1 MQTLCAR
8 PRSSAAQHAYAVD
21 ARPLRHPK
29 DCHLASQAHRF
40 LCISAIHW
48 VSTWPERVCALNK
61 AIKGICR
68 ASCLTLGRSLCK
80 RDWTMISDLRSM
92 KALLGGARVH
102 PGSPVPRARI
112 GAVSRRQSRRRTSAL
127 LELNPLKSKNGS
139 RSQSEVAAIET
150 DVKQQL
156 HYRLAAKQ
164 ADTAAL
170 YRSVAWSVHNRL
182 LDSFEKTHA
191 HWR

>member
-1 MQTLCAR
+1 
-8 PRSSAAQHAYAVD
+8 
-21 ARPLRHPK
+21 
-29 DCHLASQAHRF
+29 
-40 LCISAIHW
+40 
-48 VSTWPERVCALNK
+48 
-61 AIKGICR
+61 
-68 ASCLTLGRSLCK
+68 
-80 RDWTMISDLRSM
+80 MISDLKSM
-92 KALLGGARVH
+92 KMLLGGARVH
-102 PGSPVPRARI
+102 LGSPVPRAARI
-112 GAVSRRQSRRRTSAL
+112 GALRRQSTRRTSAL

-139 RSQSEVAAIET
+139 NSQSESAAIET

-164 ADTAAL
+164 ADNEVL